1 MTFINDDAMKTS
13 GCGCSKCWDEW
24 AKKQE
29 GFVFRHFIVCS
40 VCGNK
45 RCPKATDHE
54 LDCTGSN
61 NPGQKGSR
69 YE

>member
-1 MTFINDDAMKTS
+1 MLISNKMKTS
-13 GCGCSKCWDEW
+13 GCGCSKCWGEW
-24 AKKQE
+24 AKQQE
-29 GFVFRHFIVCS
+29 KRVFPPFIVCS

-54 LDCTGSN
+54 LGCSGSN
-61 NPGQKGSR
+61 DPGQKGSR